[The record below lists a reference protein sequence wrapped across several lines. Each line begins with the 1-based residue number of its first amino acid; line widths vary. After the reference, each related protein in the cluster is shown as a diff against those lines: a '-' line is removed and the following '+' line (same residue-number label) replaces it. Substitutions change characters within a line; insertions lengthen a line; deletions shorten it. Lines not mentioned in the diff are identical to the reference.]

1 MLKDKVA
8 IITGG
13 ASGIGL
19 GIATKLRQETGAVA
33 LFDINPIVL
42 DLAQYWKEQGFNS
55 TGHVVDVSEIDQVK
69 SAVQEVV
76 EHFHHIN
83 ILINSVGISA
93 HAELTDENASDKWK
107 KVIDTNLHGT
117 YYTTNV
123 VSSFMKKNGWKG
135 NIINITSVHSRIPV
149 RFSAHYPSSK
159 AAIRAFTKSAAL
171 ELAENGIRVNAIAP
185 GAISNTGMNPLVN
198 TVEESRDAALQN
210 NIPLQRYGT
219 PEEIAHTVIFLLEN
233 EYITGQ
239 EIIIDGGLSLNH

>member
-1 MLKDKVA
+1 MLKEQVA

-19 GIATKLRQETGAVA
+19 GIATRLINEGVHVA
-33 LFDINPIVL
+33 LFDISPTVL
-42 DLAQYWKEQGFNS
+42 HLADYWHEQGNLVS
-55 TGHVVDVSEIDQVK
+55 AQIVDISNIDEVKVAVQKVIDQ
-69 SAVQEVV
+69 
-76 EHFHHIN
+76 FHKVN
-83 ILINSVGISA
+83 ILVNCVGISA
-93 HAELTDENASDKWK
+93 HAELTDENASEKWK

-117 YYTTNV
+117 YYLTNV
-123 VSSFMKKNGWKG
+123 VSSQMKKNGWYG

-171 ELAENGIRVNAIAP
+171 ELAEHGIRVNAIAP

-198 TVEESRDAALQN
+198 TNDESRSAALQS
-210 NIPLQRYGT
+210 NIPLERYGT
-219 PEEIAHTVIFLLEN
+219 PDEIAKTVVFLIDN

-239 EIIIDGGLSLNH
+239 EIVVDGGLSLNH